1 MISSDDSLSYPIKRK
16 ARHLRHHFIP
26 VSPSNSFKDFKTL
39 KHTETVLKI
48 ASRSS
53 KTISNVSKKPVKG
66 KVKNVLKLCSTS
78 GTQVDDS
85 PNTSLAGIHRK
96 AKANSGS
103 KRSTDVSKKP
113 ANGKLKKGLKLCST
127 SVTQCDGSPNV
138 STTGRHRIAN
148 SGSKRVAD
156 IPKKPVNGKVKKD
169 SKLLSTSVAQG
180 DGGPNVSK
188 AGRNRNCPSKKPRKV
203 TKLNDTSTKTVKVL
217 NKYINKKLPSSQ
229 SASRK
234 GASPKK
240 STSQRVDV
248 DVTLSPQPSSDL
260 SDCPLNSD
268 SHTLPTSQH
277 SVGSMSSTPRRG
289 RGRSSGKK
297 TCVDFTLDRSSSTD
311 IPFSIPLSPL
321 TATQEELSTP
331 CIKRQGQPEK
341 DKPSKT
347 TLRRKRISKESQT
360 CGSGHCPPAKRAY
373 RKGRQTEIS
382 KSGKYSNTKPPQR
395 CRPRFEP
402 QDSDLT
408 EKDESSLS
416 SDLSIELSLLEE
428 HPTTLSSQVEEEYE
442 EDVEEE
448 ELPSFLIQMEK
459 KPLSITEGI
468 CVWCKFRTYPFWP
481 AVVKSVNRKMKKA
494 SIVFIDDQLFD
505 KKSIRKGISVALKT
519 LKPFDCADTDELVC
533 KAGET
538 YDEAIK
544 WCMELIA
551 DYRIRVGCGSFTGSI
566 IEYLADNI
574 SCPVRRKYPQG
585 YSELTFPSKLMM
597 EDQSVECDVSEES
610 SSEQQQQDEK
620 VLCSKKLLPDRS
632 KAARNRAN
640 KKLVHFIVK
649 QRMAEK
655 HLLSVISGQ
664 QPSPWVRSFLM
675 ASKKVVDTYLED
687 EEQVDQVYKYLE
699 QVYKKASSITPSLAN
714 VDLIRFILD
723 VLLPEAVICAIAG
736 VDNVSMAEAK
746 DKYLKGPC
754 ISRREKEW
762 FDRMI
767 EKQIRMKADGQKPA
781 C

>member
-1 MISSDDSLSYPIKRK
+1 MISSDDSLSSPIKRK
-16 ARHLRHHFIP
+16 ARHRRHDFIP
-26 VSPSNSFKDFKTL
+26 ESPSNSFKELKTL
-39 KHTETVLKI
+39 KHTEMLLKV
-48 ASRSS
+48 ASISS
-53 KTISNVSKKPVKG
+53 KAISNVSKKPVKG

-78 GTQVDDS
+78 VIQVEDGPPYTS
-85 PNTSLAGIHRK
+85 PSGIHRK

-103 KRSTDVSKKP
+103 KRSTDISKKP
-113 ANGKLKKGLKLCST
+113 VNGKLKKGLKLCST
-127 SVTQCDGSPNV
+127 SVTQSDGSPNV
-138 STTGRHRIAN
+138 STAGRHKKAN
-148 SGSKRVAD
+148 SKHFTNV
-156 IPKKPVNGKVKKD
+156 PKKPVNGKVKKD
-169 SKLLSTSVAQG
+169 SKLLSTAVARG
-180 DGGPNVSK
+180 DGSPNVST
-188 AGRNRNCPSKKPRKV
+188 AGRPRNCPSKKPRKV
-203 TKLNDTSTKTVKVL
+203 TKLNDTSSKTVEVL
-217 NKYINKKLPSSQ
+217 NKYINKKLPSQ

-234 GASPKK
+234 KASPKK

-248 DVTLSPQPSSDL
+248 DATSSPPPSSDL

-268 SHTLPTSQH
+268 SPTLPTSQYGD
-277 SVGSMSSTPRRG
+277 GSMSSTPRRD
-289 RGRSSGKK
+289 RGRLSGKK
-297 TCVDFTLDRSSSTD
+297 TCVGFTSDCISSTD
-311 IPFSIPLSPL
+311 ISFSIPLSPL

-331 CIKRQGQPEK
+331 CIKQQGQPEK
-341 DKPSKT
+341 NKPAKT
-347 TLRRKRISKESQT
+347 TQRRKRISKESQT
-360 CGSGHCPPAKRAY
+360 CDSDHDPPAKRAY
-373 RKGRQTEIS
+373 RKRRQTDKS
-382 KSGKYSNTKPPQR
+382 KSGTYSNTKPPQH

-402 QDSDLT
+402 QDSEST
-408 EKDESSLS
+408 EKDESSMS
-416 SDLSIELSLLEE
+416 SNLSIELSLLEE
-428 HPTTLSSQVEEEYE
+428 HPTSLSSQVEEENE

-468 CVWCKFRTYPFWP
+468 CVWCKFRNYPFWP

-494 SIVFIDDQLFD
+494 SIVFIDDKLFD
-505 KKSIRKGISVALKT
+505 KKSAQKGISVALKT
-519 LKPFDCADTDELVC
+519 LKPFDCADSDQLVC
-533 KAGET
+533 KARET

-544 WCMELIA
+544 WCVELIA

-610 SSEQQQQDEK
+610 SSEQQQHDENAR
-620 VLCSKKLLPDRS
+620 CSKKLLPDRS

-649 QRMAEK
+649 RRMAEK

-664 QPSPWVRSFLM
+664 QSSQWVRFFLG
-675 ASKKVVDTYLED
+675 ASKKVMDTYLED

-699 QVYKKASSITPSLAN
+699 QVYKTASSVTPSLAN

-736 VDNVSMAEAK
+736 VDNVSMEKAK

-754 ISRREKEW
+754 ISQREKEW

-767 EKQIRMKADGQKPA
+767 EKQTRMKADSQKPA
-781 C
+781 F